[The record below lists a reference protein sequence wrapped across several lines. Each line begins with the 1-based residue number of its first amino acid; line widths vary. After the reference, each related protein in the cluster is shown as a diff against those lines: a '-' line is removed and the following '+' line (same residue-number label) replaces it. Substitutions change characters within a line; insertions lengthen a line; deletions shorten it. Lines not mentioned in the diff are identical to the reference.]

1 MVALAWSESPT
12 WYSITKKQT
21 TNISTWAL
29 WLTSLDNG
37 HWWIALCHGACS
49 QACCFAYFVCFGTGC
64 TPWELSNKHGAV
76 LFRARQTLD
85 EERSWSHAQQ
95 EQPPQ
100 SLAWSSPLNPISY
113 SDHSFR
119 KSQMLLSTPL
129 STSTGWQWV
138 GLVPVSCMD
147 WVSLMDTG
155 RESLLGKTVR
165 MKKCPEEESHKTK
178 WPVCLTDQYG
188 MQALPWISDTF
199 CFHFKESM
207 SRVKSQ
213 RVNPCKRGFF
223 CCCFLAC
230 FFYIWESIYRCCLG
244 FILLAEAL
252 RNRSLKIH
260 NFLCENVHHICL
272 CSEELDLICSS
283 AEGCSEG
290 KSITPPKHCKQR
302 HPGVGG
308 VLGGLQ
314 AAQQHELG
322 KGWSSLAITGLLV
335 GHSGQN
341 RGSCDWI
348 CIRAPAGSNAA
359 WHIQFA
365 ERSFLYFC
373 LMACGEIRSVVWL
386 SPVVNLKPD
395 MIKTWRGRWG
405 FGTHWNQRWWLIS
418 HIKAPISPSV
428 IIKI

>member
-213 RVNPCKRGFF
+213 SVNPCKRGFF
-223 CCCFLAC
+223 CCCCFLAC
-230 FFYIWESIYRCCLG
+230 FFTSENQFIGAAWVSYCLLKPWEIEVWKYTISFVKTCITFVYVLKSLIWSAAVLRD
-244 FILLAEAL
+244 AL
-252 RNRSLKIH
+252 KANPS
-260 NFLCENVHHICL
+260 
-272 CSEELDLICSS
+272 
-283 AEGCSEG
+283 
-290 KSITPPKHCKQR
+290 PPKRCKQR

-308 VLGGLQ
+308 VLGGL
-314 AAQQHELG
+314 
-322 KGWSSLAITGLLV
+322 LLLLFD
-335 GHSGQN
+335 G
-341 RGSCDWI
+341 
-348 CIRAPAGSNAA
+348 
-359 WHIQFA
+359 
-365 ERSFLYFC
+365 
-373 LMACGEIRSVVWL
+373 
-386 SPVVNLKPD
+386 
-395 MIKTWRGRWG
+395 TWWD
-405 FGTHWNQRWWLIS
+405 
-418 HIKAPISPSV
+418 
-428 IIKI
+428 